1 MKTNANRRVALITG
15 ANRGIGL
22 QTAKD
27 LGPDGVILLLGVRD
41 LAKGEAVAE
50 KIRQEAFEAEA
61 VHLDVTDPGTHGEVY
76 DFIDRVFGRLDVL
89 VNNAG
94 VCLESPIAKGSDPR
108 TGQPSTLPLA
118 TLRETFE
125 PNFFGTVALTQKLL
139 PLIRRS
145 QAGRI
150 VNVSSI
156 MGSLTLHSDPSS
168 PIYQSSVFAYNS
180 SKAALNSFTIHLAYE
195 LRDTSIKVNSAHPG
209 WVKTEM
215 GGENADLEV
224 SEGGRTSA
232 WLATLPEDGPTGG
245 YFHAGQPLPW

>member
-1 MKTNANRRVALITG
+1 MKISTNQRVALITG

-27 LGPDGVILLLGVRD
+27 LGPDGVFLLLGVRN
-41 LAKGEAVAE
+41 LAEGQAVAE
-50 KIRQEAFEAEA
+50 SIRNDGFQVEP
-61 VHLDVTDPGTHGEVY
+61 VRLNVTDPSMYEEVY
-76 DFIDRVFGRLDVL
+76 DFIDRVFGRLDIL

-94 VCLESPIAKGSDPR
+94 ICLENPNGSGSDP
-108 TGQPSTLPLA
+108 STLSSEI
-118 TLRETFE
+118 LRETFE
-125 PNFFGTVALTQKLL
+125 TNFFGTVALTQKLL
-139 PLIRRS
+139 PLIRRA

-168 PIYQSSVFAYNS
+168 PIYHSRVFAYNT
-180 SKAALNSFTIHLAYE
+180 SKSALNSFTVHLAYE
-195 LRDTSIKVNSAHPG
+195 LRHTSIKVNSCHPG

-215 GGENADLEV
+215 GGENAELEV

-232 WLATLPEDGPTGG
+232 WLASLPGHGPTGG
-245 YFHAGQPLPW
+245 YFHAGQSLPW

>member
-1 MKTNANRRVALITG
+1 MKTNTNRRVALITG

-27 LGPDGVILLLGVRD
+27 LGPDGITLLLGVRD
-41 LAKGEAVAE
+41 LAKGEAAAAAM
-50 KIRQEAFEAEA
+50 RQEGLEAEA
-61 VHLDVTDPGTHGEVY
+61 VHLDVTDPGTHREVY
-76 DFIDRVFGRLDVL
+76 DFIEGVFGRLDIL

-94 VCLESPIAKGSDPR
+94 VFLENFANPD
-108 TGQPSTLPLA
+108 QPSTLSLEI
-118 TLRETFE
+118 LRQTFE
-125 PNFFGTVALTQKLL
+125 TNFFGTVALTQKLL

-156 MGSLTLHSDPSS
+156 MGSLALHADPSS
-168 PIYQSSVFAYNS
+168 PIYHSSVFAYNT
-180 SKAALNSFTIHLAYE
+180 SKAALNSFTLHLAYE

-209 WVKTEM
+209 WVKTET
-215 GGENADLEV
+215 GGENAPLEV
-224 SEGGRTSA
+224 SEGGKTSA
-232 WLATLPEDGPTGG
+232 WLARLPEDGPTGG